1 MAMKE
6 IWVHQN
12 LEDFPVADAQWAPCT
27 TPSTAS
33 TATEQQEMM
42 VKSTPAKG
50 ASSVRQNQNDLFVMN
65 ATTLTKKQLQS
76 HQNPNVANIL

>member
-1 MAMKE
+1 MKE
-6 IWVHQN
+6 IWVQQN
-12 LEDFPVADAQWAPCT
+12 LEDFPVAAAQWAPCT

-33 TATEQQEMM
+33 TATEQQEMIM
-42 VKSTPAKG
+42 KSTPAKG
-50 ASSVRQNQNDLFVMN
+50 ASSDRQNQNDLFVMN

>member
-1 MAMKE
+1 MKE

-33 TATEQQEMM
+33 TATEQQEMIM
-42 VKSTPAKG
+42 KSTPAKG
-50 ASSVRQNQNDLFVMN
+50 ANLDHQNPNDLFVMN